1 MSKLSQQ
8 KFKQVSLSEFSSI
21 HLASVYGASAVFQAL
36 DWTPGDIG
44 MNKPDKNP
52 CPGEADIIVVGWSCC
67 RECLAKPQCSVIA
80 FGKNVWISFSFLQWD
95 GCLSFWISAS
105 SWKELEP
112 VLENNF
118 GHDLDLAPMGLS
130 PEESG
135 DLLPLDP

>member
-1 MSKLSQQ
+1 M
-8 KFKQVSLSEFSSI
+8 
-21 HLASVYGASAVFQAL
+21 FQAL

-44 MNKPDKNP
+44 MNKPNKNP
-52 CPGEADIIVVGWSCC
+52 CPGEADIIVVGWSC
-67 RECLAKPQCSVIA
+67 RPECLPSPSVLLLLLEKMSGLA
-80 FGKNVWISFSFLQWD
+80 FYFYNGMV
-95 GCLSFWISAS
+95 AS
-105 SWKELEP
+105 VSELELET